1 MRVYFLG
8 TCAGTEPMPG
18 RKHASVVVECQDR
31 LYWLDAGE
39 GCSYT
44 AHMLGLDLLKV
55 ADIVISHPH
64 MDHVGGL
71 GNLLWNIRKLRYM
84 RDRLPVCNSTNVYI
98 PSQESWDGLMMFL
111 SNTESGFKTDYPI
124 NMTLLREGVLVDDGI
139 VKITAFPNTH
149 LDKMQLPECISYS
162 FLIEGDGKRLVYS
175 GDVGK
180 YEDLD
185 PVIGKGCD
193 AMTIETGHFGIDDA
207 YAYWS
212 KHKIGKLYFTHN
224 GREILNNTLAA
235 EKKIRELFGEQAVIC
250 MDGMCINV

>member
-1 MRVYFLG
+1 
-8 TCAGTEPMPG
+8 
-18 RKHASVVVECQDR
+18 
-31 LYWLDAGE
+31 
-39 GCSYT
+39 
-44 AHMLGLDLLKV
+44 
-55 ADIVISHPH
+55 

-98 PSQESWDGLMMFL
+98 PSQEAWDGLMML
-111 SNTESGFKTDYPI
+111 MRNTESGFKTDYPI

-185 PVIGKGCD
+185 PVIGEGCD

-235 EKKIRELFGEQAVIC
+235 EKKIRGLFGEQAVIC